1 MKFKRDDMQNT
12 NKLQKVKEALEYLI
26 IVDDEEI
33 STYDKQKANELGQK
47 ALVELEESMEG
58 SVDDKLWQ
66 LLDDID
72 TASDI
77 FKPEQ
82 TDFYKYVM
90 AKAQERHR
98 YLVSDG
104 FNLRH
109 RNET

>member
-1 MKFKRDDMQNT
+1 MI
-12 NKLQKVKEALEYLI
+12 NKLQKVKEALEFIVVREDFSFAECTEAELI
-26 IVDDEEI
+26 WNTAKEAL
-33 STYDKQKANELGQK
+33 TELK
-47 ALVELEESMEG
+47 EFMEG
-58 SVDDKLWQ
+58 ETAEEKLWQ

-72 TASDI
+72 TASDM

-82 TDFYKYVM
+82 TGFYKYVM